1 MKTAYLLLVAAV
13 GATVS
18 LAASATPSSTD
29 EARVAAA
36 QHTAAGE
43 RGARLRSFVPLDT
56 EVVSVTDTDSA
67 RGVAGQVTARLTH
80 DEYLADVL
88 RAGAGVK
95 AAPIRVTDTDSARA
109 AAGQEDR
116 EEALRADYADYLQ
129 IQAKAR

>member
-1 MKTAYLLLVAAV
+1 MKTAYPLLVAAV
-13 GATVS
+13 AATAS

-29 EARVAAA
+29 EARVEAA

-43 RGARLRSFVPLDT
+43 RGARLRSFVPVDT
-56 EVVSVTDTDSA
+56 EVVS
-67 RGVAGQVTARLTH
+67 
-80 DEYLADVL
+80 
-88 RAGAGVK
+88 
-95 AAPIRVTDTDSARA
+95 VTDTDSARA